1 MHTEVSMESMLMEE
15 LISVERMQLQIKAI
29 FQKKIAR
36 RATWVIPTTQGI
48 GISIV
53 LAWNMIDFNLHMG
66 SGDE

>member
-36 RATWVIPTTQGI
+36 RAT
-48 GISIV
+48 
-53 LAWNMIDFNLHMG
+53 
-66 SGDE
+66 